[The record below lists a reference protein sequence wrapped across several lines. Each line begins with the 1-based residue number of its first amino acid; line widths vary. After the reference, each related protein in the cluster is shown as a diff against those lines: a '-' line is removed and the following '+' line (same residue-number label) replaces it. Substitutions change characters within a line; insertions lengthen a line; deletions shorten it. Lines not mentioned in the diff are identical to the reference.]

1 MITLITN
8 QMEDLVYELD
18 PRIKVIWL
26 ISCASVYFTDEK
38 LLIYI
43 ITLVSAVMFLVSGA
57 HKTIYM
63 KAFYY
68 IFLFLMAFFFL
79 AMWESTE
86 ITDKYSALTDISK
99 WLAISLSSI
108 AFFVMTRPFELMTA
122 LRSFRVP
129 NGFVFSLGIG
139 FRFIPIIFESSE
151 KIRLA
156 QKARGLYSGK
166 GLAKILRIPIIINAM
181 AIPLIIEMLN
191 RLWNMWLALM
201 VRDFDISRNRQIVTL
216 EATTSNLIV
225 LCYSISIIIACI
237 LFGL

>member
-1 MITLITN
+1 
-8 QMEDLVYELD
+8 MEDLVYELD

-26 ISCASVYFTDEK
+26 LSCASVYFTDEK
-38 LLIYI
+38 LLIFV
-43 ITLVSAVMFLVSGA
+43 ITLVSAAMFIISGA

-63 KAFYY
+63 NAFYY
-68 IFLFLMAFFFL
+68 IFFFFMALFLL
-79 AMWESTE
+79 AMLESTE
-86 ITDKYSALTDISK
+86 IANIYFAITVISK

-129 NGFVFSLGIG
+129 KEFVFSLGIG

-151 KIRLA
+151 KILMA

-166 GLAKILRIPIIINAM
+166 GFKKILRIPMIINAL
-181 AIPLIIEMLN
+181 ALPLIIEMLN

-201 VRDFDISRNRQIVTL
+201 VRDFDLNRNRQRTKFDATPPNIIVL
-216 EATTSNLIV
+216 SYSLLIV
-225 LCYSISIIIACI
+225 IICIALQI
-237 LFGL
+237 

>member
-1 MITLITN
+1 M
-8 QMEDLVYELD
+8 
-18 PRIKVIWL
+18 IWL
-26 ISCASVYFTDEK
+26 LSCASVYLTDDK
-38 LLIYI
+38 SLISL
-43 ITLVSAVMFLVSGA
+43 ITLVSAMMFVISGA

-68 IFLFLMAFFFL
+68 VFAFLIALFLL

-86 ITDKYSALTDISK
+86 TGNIIYALTVISK

-129 NGFVFSLGIG
+129 EAFVFSLGIG
-139 FRFIPIIFESSE
+139 FRFIPIIFESAD
-151 KIRLA
+151 KILMA

-166 GLAKILRIPIIINAM
+166 GFRKLFRIPMIINAL

-201 VRDFDISRNRQIVTL
+201 VRGFDIGRSQRRMKL
-216 EATTSNLIV
+216 ELSASNMIV
-225 LCYSISIIIACI
+225 LIYSIIILI
-237 LFGL
+237 FSIVISIGGLSGFSA